1 MISGSAGFAT
11 LQETSASVCVD
22 IDNYKQLVM
31 TKPSG
36 TPLVV
41 DLVVCMRTNV
51 RTCPDNVRTC
61 PDFSILKI
69 IDPPMAE
76 KTLKIHDAVIE
87 SAQKSFPTSE
97 SSYIMSVLIFSTI
110 HVVGI

>member
-51 RTCPDNVRTC
+51 RTCPD
-61 PDFSILKI
+61 FSILKI

-87 SAQKSFPTSE
+87 SAQNFFPTSE